1 MAAPMMAYQKGTS
14 IRNDTGPHD
23 PRDKNQTKIPN
34 THHPQQRFREI
45 SRYDSNHFLGNQ
57 QARIAFL
64 GAPHQIAAESRQPE
78 RKPTARPGL
87 SGKRTSNPGRT
98 TDRSVPAVN
107 RTRTR
112 PGTAESVEDRRAVP
126 VGRAD
131 PGLPRTGAR
140 IGGGIS
146 RRRRWGELSRADGDE
161 EGSGRRTAG
170 EAPSQPAPLL

>member
-87 SGKRTSNPGRT
+87 SGKRTSREGPPIAPCQRSIGREPGRNSGISGGSAGRT
-98 TDRSVPAVN
+98 CRAGRSGPPPNRRANRRRNLQAPAV
-107 RTRTR
+107 
-112 PGTAESVEDRRAVP
+112 GGALSG
-126 VGRAD
+126 GR
-131 PGLPRTGAR
+131 G
-140 IGGGIS
+140 
-146 RRRRWGELSRADGDE
+146 
-161 EGSGRRTAG
+161 
-170 EAPSQPAPLL
+170 